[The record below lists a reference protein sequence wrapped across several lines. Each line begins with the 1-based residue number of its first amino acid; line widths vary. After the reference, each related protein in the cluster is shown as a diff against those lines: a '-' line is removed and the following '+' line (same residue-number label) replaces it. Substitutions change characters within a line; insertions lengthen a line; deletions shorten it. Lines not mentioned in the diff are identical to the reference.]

1 MAEDQTQEDQSQ
13 SDVIEK
19 LVSLS
24 KQRGFVY
31 PSSEIYGGLNAV
43 YDFGPLG
50 VRLRRNIRERWWQS
64 MVDLRDD
71 VEGIEGSILMNPEV
85 WVASGHVESAGART
99 ISLPSGSRAARPP
112 TRPDARSAV
121 VRSPLPVSST

>member
-71 VEGIEGSILMNPEV
+71 VEGIETAILD
-85 WVASGHVESAGART
+85 
-99 ISLPSGSRAARPP
+99 AAKGNKVHNIINNQRP
-112 TRPDARSAV
+112 RR
-121 VRSPLPVSST
+121 